1 MLFWL
6 YNFIICL
13 HMVQKSSII
22 NQVFLNG
29 WNMPEFKDLRKKVR
43 RRRIETMLLAG
54 YAVAVTCALFISLL
68 NQNTTSVTSKTE
80 VADNYDFGS
89 DILTPA
95 FIDSADNNPFE
106 QVYDDIQNIKLISD
120 LPQISQKFVLAQNDE
135 KEVIMPGTPRPKSR
149 LQYGSMEGI
158 YQKERHIMMVESG
171 DTFIG
176 LLNRLGMASKDAT
189 EAYNT
194 LRKVFDARNLRVG
207 QYFILTGTFN
217 VQNHEL
223 ETLDTLV
230 IEPERGTRYTLYTNE
245 YDKFET
251 KVEQE
256 KFARDIRVVRGEVKG
271 SVSDSLAKAGVPSR
285 YRGEVINIFGH
296 MLNFGRDIHSG
307 DTFEL
312 KYEVNKDSFGDV
324 VKNGNLLYASFSTKN
339 RQYKLYRYQNV
350 FYNEKGETKKTGLD
364 KKPLA
369 ARNAR
374 ISSLFG
380 YRRHPIL
387 KTQKF
392 HSGVD
397 YAAPRGTAIYASG
410 NGRVEMARYVNGYGN
425 YVKIRHNSEYET
437 AYGHMQRFASGI
449 RPGVSVRKGQ
459 IIGYVGNTGRST
471 GPHLHFEILRHGQRI
486 NPLKAAVATGNDL
499 GGRQLA
505 DFKRQVAQ
513 INASQEK
520 IAKKEHKPLVIAKAE
535 PPALKMTVAQNAELI
550 RMAQKDLPDTLKLF
564 PKNITGEDDTIEET
578 DSDNQNETVVSSPET
593 AEISVKIE
601 KDSSTDTTIQTQ
613 KIAVSKLIENELQ
626 TTDVAST
633 EENKATTTTSSLENT
648 QASAEK
654 SSAETKKTQEE
665 PVNTNYKG
673 KIIYPVQSAAKAREK
688 RLLANRK
695 IVMPGKRRPQRR
707 AARTAR
713 RR

>member
-68 NQNTTSVTSKTE
+68 NQNMASVTSKTE
-80 VADNYDFGS
+80 VTDNYDFGS

-271 SVSDSLAKAGVPSR
+271 SVSASLAKAGVPSK

-459 IIGYVGNTGRST
+459 IIGYVGSTGRST

-505 DFKRQVAQ
+505 DFRRLKAQVD
-513 INASQEK
+513 ASQEK
-520 IAKKEHKPLVIAKAE
+520 IAKKEHKPLVIAKTE

-550 RMAQKDLPDTLKLF
+550 RMAQKDLPDALKLF
-564 PKNITGEDDTIEET
+564 PKDVTGEDDTPEET
-578 DSDNQNETVVSSPET
+578 GSDKQNETVISSPET
-593 AEISVKIE
+593 AEISVNIE
-601 KDSSTDTTIQTQ
+601 DSSTKTTIQAQ

-626 TTDVAST
+626 KTDVAST

-654 SSAETKKTQEE
+654 ASVETEKTQEE

>member
-1 MLFWL
+1 
-6 YNFIICL
+6 
-13 HMVQKSSII
+13 
-22 NQVFLNG
+22 
-29 WNMPEFKDLRKKVR
+29 MPEFKDLRKKVR

-68 NQNTTSVTSKTE
+68 NQNMASVTSKTE
-80 VADNYDFGS
+80 ATDNYDFGS

-271 SVSDSLAKAGVPSR
+271 SVSDSLAKAGVPSK

-578 DSDNQNETVVSSPET
+578 DSYNQNETVVSSPET

-613 KIAVSKLIENELQ
+613 KIAVSKLIETELQ
-626 TTDVAST
+626 KTDVAST

-654 SSAETKKTQEE
+654 ASVETEKTQEE

>member
-1 MLFWL
+1 
-6 YNFIICL
+6 
-13 HMVQKSSII
+13 
-22 NQVFLNG
+22 
-29 WNMPEFKDLRKKVR
+29 MPEFKDLRKKVR

-68 NQNTTSVTSKTE
+68 NQNMASVTSKTE
-80 VADNYDFGS
+80 VTDNYDFGS

-271 SVSDSLAKAGVPSR
+271 SVSASLAKAGVPSK

-578 DSDNQNETVVSSPET
+578 DSDNQNETVVSLPET

-626 TTDVAST
+626 KTDVAST
-633 EENKATTTTSSLENT
+633 EENKATTTTST

-654 SSAETKKTQEE
+654 ASVETEKTQED
-665 PVNTNYKG
+665 PTNTNYKG
-673 KIIYPVQSAAKAREK
+673 KIIYPVQSATKAREQ

>member
-1 MLFWL
+1 
-6 YNFIICL
+6 
-13 HMVQKSSII
+13 
-22 NQVFLNG
+22 
-29 WNMPEFKDLRKKVR
+29 MPEFKDLRKKVR

>member
-68 NQNTTSVTSKTE
+68 NQNMASVTSKTE
-80 VADNYDFGS
+80 ATDNYDFGS

-271 SVSDSLAKAGVPSR
+271 SVSDSLAKAGVPSK

-613 KIAVSKLIENELQ
+613 KIAVSKLIETELQ
-626 TTDVAST
+626 KTDVAST

-654 SSAETKKTQEE
+654 ASVETEKTQEE

>member
-1 MLFWL
+1 
-6 YNFIICL
+6 
-13 HMVQKSSII
+13 
-22 NQVFLNG
+22 
-29 WNMPEFKDLRKKVR
+29 MPEFKDLRKKVR

-68 NQNTTSVTSKTE
+68 NQNTTSAKSKTE

-95 FIDSADNNPFE
+95 FVDSADNNPFE
-106 QVYDDIQNIKLISD
+106 RVYNDIHNIKLISD
-120 LPQISQKFVLAQNDE
+120 LPQVSQKFVLAQNDE
-135 KEVIMPGTPRPKSR
+135 KEVIMPGAPRPKSR
-149 LQYGSMEGI
+149 SQYGSMEGM

-230 IEPERGTRYTLYTNE
+230 IEPERGTRYTLFTNE

-312 KYEVNKDSFGDV
+312 KYEVSKDSFGDV

-339 RQYKLYRYQNV
+339 RKYKLYRYQNV

-449 RPGVSVRKGQ
+449 RPGVNVRKGQ

-505 DFKRQVAQ
+505 DFKRMIAQ
-513 INASQEK
+513 IDSSQEK
-520 IAKKEHKPLVIAKAE
+520 IAKKEHKPLVIAKTE

-550 RMAQKDLPDTLKLF
+550 RMAQQDLPDALKLF
-564 PKNITGEDDTIEET
+564 PKNVTGEDDMSEET
-578 DSDNQNETVVSSPET
+578 NPDNENKAVISSPET
-593 AEISVKIE
+593 AEISVNLE
-601 KDSSTDTTIQTQ
+601 KEASSNSTMQTE
-613 KIAVSKLIENELQ
+613 KVAVSKLIESELQ
-626 TTDVAST
+626 KADVTST
-633 EENKATTTTSSLENT
+633 AENKAVTTTPSQENAQIST
-648 QASAEK
+648 ERASVETEK
-654 SSAETKKTQEE
+654 TPEETAN
-665 PVNTNYKG
+665 VNYKG
-673 KIIYPVQSAAKAREK
+673 KIIYPVQSAAKAREQHS
-688 RLLANRK
+688 LSHRK

-707 AARTAR
+707 TAR
-713 RR
+713 ATRRR

>member
-68 NQNTTSVTSKTE
+68 NQNMASVTSKTE
-80 VADNYDFGS
+80 ATDNYDFGS

-271 SVSDSLAKAGVPSR
+271 SVSDSLAKAGVPSK

-505 DFKRQVAQ
+505 DFKRHVAQ

-626 TTDVAST
+626 KTDVAST

-654 SSAETKKTQEE
+654 ASVETEKTQED
-665 PVNTNYKG
+665 PTNINYKG
-673 KIIYPVQSAAKAREK
+673 KVIYPVQSAAKAREK

>member
-68 NQNTTSVTSKTE
+68 NQNMASVTSKTE
-80 VADNYDFGS
+80 VTDNYDFGS

-271 SVSDSLAKAGVPSR
+271 SVSDSLAKAGVPSK

-505 DFKRQVAQ
+505 DFKRQVAK

-613 KIAVSKLIENELQ
+613 KIAVSKLIETELQ
-626 TTDVAST
+626 KTDVAST

-654 SSAETKKTQEE
+654 ASVETEKTQEE

>member
-1 MLFWL
+1 
-6 YNFIICL
+6 
-13 HMVQKSSII
+13 MVQKSSII

-68 NQNTTSVTSKTE
+68 NQNMASVTSKTE
-80 VADNYDFGS
+80 ATDNYDFGS

-271 SVSDSLAKAGVPSR
+271 SVSDSLAKAGVPSK

-613 KIAVSKLIENELQ
+613 KIAVSKLIETELQ
-626 TTDVAST
+626 KTDVAST

-654 SSAETKKTQEE
+654 ASVETEKTQEE

>member
-1 MLFWL
+1 
-6 YNFIICL
+6 
-13 HMVQKSSII
+13 
-22 NQVFLNG
+22 
-29 WNMPEFKDLRKKVR
+29 MPEFKDLRKKVR

-68 NQNTTSVTSKTE
+68 NQNMASVTSKTE
-80 VADNYDFGS
+80 ATDNYDFGS

-271 SVSDSLAKAGVPSR
+271 SVSDSLAKAGVPSK

-613 KIAVSKLIENELQ
+613 KIAVSKLIETELQ
-626 TTDVAST
+626 KTDVAST

-654 SSAETKKTQEE
+654 ASVETEKTQEE

>member
-13 HMVQKSSII
+13 HPTQKSSII
-22 NQVFLNG
+22 RQVFLNG

-68 NQNTTSVTSKTE
+68 NQNTTSVKSKTE

-95 FIDSADNNPFE
+95 FVDSADNNPFE
-106 QVYDDIQNIKLISD
+106 QVYNDIHNIKLISD

-135 KEVIMPGTPRPKSR
+135 KEVIMPGAPRPKSR
-149 LQYGSMEGI
+149 SQYGSMEGM

-230 IEPERGTRYTLYTNE
+230 IEPERGTRYTLFTNE

-285 YRGEVINIFGH
+285 YRGEVINIFGY

-312 KYEVNKDSFGDV
+312 KYEVSKDSFGDV

-339 RQYKLYRYQNV
+339 RKYKLYRYQNV

-449 RPGVSVRKGQ
+449 RPGVNVRKGQ

-505 DFKRQVAQ
+505 DFKRMIAQ
-513 INASQEK
+513 IDSSQEK
-520 IAKKEHKPLVIAKAE
+520 IAKKEHKPLVIAKTE

-550 RMAQKDLPDTLKLF
+550 RMAQENLPDALKLF
-564 PKNITGEDDTIEET
+564 PKNVTGEDDMSEDTNP
-578 DSDNQNETVVSSPET
+578 DSENKAVISSPET
-593 AEISVKIE
+593 AEISVNLE
-601 KDSSTDTTIQTQ
+601 KEASSNSTMQTE
-613 KIAVSKLIENELQ
+613 KVAVSKLIESELQ
-626 TTDVAST
+626 KADMAPTA
-633 EENKATTTTSSLENT
+633 ENKAVTTTQSQENAQIST
-648 QASAEK
+648 EKASVETEK
-654 SSAETKKTQEE
+654 MPEETAN
-665 PVNTNYKG
+665 VNYKG
-673 KIIYPVQSAAKAREK
+673 KIIYPVQSAAKAREQHS
-688 RLLANRK
+688 LSHRK
-695 IVMPGKRRPQRR
+695 IVMPGKRRPQRPASR
-707 AARTAR
+707 AARR
-713 RR
+713 R

>member
-1 MLFWL
+1 
-6 YNFIICL
+6 
-13 HMVQKSSII
+13 MVQKSSII

-68 NQNTTSVTSKTE
+68 NQNMASVTSKTE
-80 VADNYDFGS
+80 VTDNYDFGS

-271 SVSDSLAKAGVPSR
+271 SVSASLAKAGVPSK

-578 DSDNQNETVVSSPET
+578 DSDNQNETVVSLPET

-626 TTDVAST
+626 KTDVAST
-633 EENKATTTTSSLENT
+633 EENKATTTTST

-654 SSAETKKTQEE
+654 ASVETEKTQED
-665 PVNTNYKG
+665 PTNTNYKG
-673 KIIYPVQSAAKAREK
+673 KIIYPVQSATKAREQ

>member
-1 MLFWL
+1 
-6 YNFIICL
+6 
-13 HMVQKSSII
+13 MVQKSSII

-68 NQNTTSVTSKTE
+68 NQNMASVTSKTE
-80 VADNYDFGS
+80 VTDNYDFGS

-271 SVSDSLAKAGVPSR
+271 SVSASLAKAGVPSK

-459 IIGYVGNTGRST
+459 IIGYVGSTGRST

-505 DFKRQVAQ
+505 DFRRLKAQVD
-513 INASQEK
+513 ASQEK
-520 IAKKEHKPLVIAKAE
+520 IAKKEHKPLVIAKTE

-550 RMAQKDLPDTLKLF
+550 RMAQKDLPDALKLF
-564 PKNITGEDDTIEET
+564 PKDVTGEDDTPEET
-578 DSDNQNETVVSSPET
+578 GSDKQNETVISSPET
-593 AEISVKIE
+593 AEISVNIE
-601 KDSSTDTTIQTQ
+601 DSSTKTTIQAQ

-626 TTDVAST
+626 KTDVAST

-654 SSAETKKTQEE
+654 ASVETEKTQEE

>member
-68 NQNTTSVTSKTE
+68 NQNMASVTSKTE
-80 VADNYDFGS
+80 VTDNYDFGS

-223 ETLDTLV
+223 ETLDTLI

-271 SVSDSLAKAGVPSR
+271 SVSDSLAKAGVPSK

-449 RPGVSVRKGQ
+449 RPGVNVRKGQ

-550 RMAQKDLPDTLKLF
+550 RMAQKDLPDALKLF
-564 PKNITGEDDTIEET
+564 PKNITGEDDTPEET
-578 DSDNQNETVVSSPET
+578 GSDKQNETVISSPET
-593 AEISVKIE
+593 AEISVNIE
-601 KDSSTDTTIQTQ
+601 DSSTKTTIQAQ

-626 TTDVAST
+626 KTDVAST
-633 EENKATTTTSSLENT
+633 EENKATTTTPSQEIA
-648 QASAEK
+648 QATTEK
-654 SSAETKKTQEE
+654 SSAETKKAQEE
-665 PVNTNYKG
+665 SVNTNYKG

>member
-1 MLFWL
+1 MLFGL

-68 NQNTTSVTSKTE
+68 NQNMASVTSKTE
-80 VADNYDFGS
+80 VTDNYDFGS

-271 SVSDSLAKAGVPSR
+271 SVSASLAKAGVPSK

-459 IIGYVGNTGRST
+459 IIGYVGSTGRST

-626 TTDVAST
+626 KTDVAST

-654 SSAETKKTQEE
+654 ASVETEKTQED
-665 PVNTNYKG
+665 PTNTNYKG
-673 KIIYPVQSAAKAREK
+673 KIIYPVQSATKAREQ

>member
-1 MLFWL
+1 
-6 YNFIICL
+6 
-13 HMVQKSSII
+13 MVQKSSII

>member
-1 MLFWL
+1 
-6 YNFIICL
+6 
-13 HMVQKSSII
+13 
-22 NQVFLNG
+22 
-29 WNMPEFKDLRKKVR
+29 MPEFKDLRKKVR

-68 NQNTTSVTSKTE
+68 NQNANNVTSKHETVE
-80 VADNYDFGS
+80 NYDFGS

-95 FIDSADNNPFE
+95 FVDSVDNNPFE
-106 QVYDDIQNIKLISD
+106 QVYTDIHNIKLISD
-120 LPQISQKFVLAQNDE
+120 FPQISQKFILVKNDD
-135 KEVIMPGTPRPKSR
+135 KEVIMPGAPRPKR
-149 LQYGSMEGI
+149 HPQYGSMEGM
-158 YQKERHIMMVESG
+158 YQKERHIVMVESG

-189 EAYNT
+189 DAYNT

-217 VQNHEL
+217 VHNQDL

-230 IEPERGTRYTLYTNE
+230 IEPERGTRYILFTNE

-256 KFARDIRVVRGEVKG
+256 KFARDIRVVKGQIKG
-271 SVSDSLAKAGVPSR
+271 SVTDSLASVGVPSR
-285 YRGEVINIFGH
+285 YRGEIINIFSH
-296 MLNFGRDIHSG
+296 MLNFSRDIHGG
-307 DTFEL
+307 DTFEI
-312 KYEVNKDSFGDV
+312 KYEVSKDSYGDV
-324 VKNGNLLYASFSTKN
+324 VKNGNLLYASFKTQN

-392 HSGVD
+392 HGGVD
-397 YAAPRGTAIYASG
+397 YAAPRGTAIFASG

-471 GPHLHFEILRHGQRI
+471 GPHLHFEILRYGQRI
-486 NPLKAAVATGNDL
+486 NPLKASVATGNDL

-505 DFKRQVAQ
+505 DFKRVMAQ

-520 IAKKEHKPLVIAKAE
+520 ITKKEHKPLVIAKVE

-550 RMAQKDLPDTLKLF
+550 RMAQKDLPDALKLC
-564 PKNITGEDDTIEET
+564 PTEVTGIEE
-578 DSDNQNETVVSSPET
+578 ETPVDQETAPET
-593 AEISVKIE
+593 GKNAATENVEIKVEKPKESLLPTNIAEKAE
-601 KDSSTDTTIQTQ
+601 
-613 KIAVSKLIENELQ
+613 VSRLIENELQ
-626 TTDVAST
+626 KNETQKTEEKTEVSATNDKISVDVKQETTSLKTEQTTDS
-633 EENKATTTTSSLENT
+633 
-648 QASAEK
+648 
-654 SSAETKKTQEE
+654 ETVT
-665 PVNTNYKG
+665 YKG
-673 KIIYPVQSAAKAREK
+673 KIIYPVKSAAKAREQ
-688 RLLANRK
+688 RLLKQNANRK

-707 AARTAR
+707 TTRTAR

>member
-1 MLFWL
+1 
-6 YNFIICL
+6 
-13 HMVQKSSII
+13 
-22 NQVFLNG
+22 
-29 WNMPEFKDLRKKVR
+29 MPEFKDLRKKVR

-68 NQNTTSVTSKTE
+68 NQNTTKKDSE
-80 VADNYDFGS
+80 HEIADNYDYGT

-95 FIDSADNNPFE
+95 FVDSAANNPFE
-106 QVYDDIQNIKLISD
+106 QVYTDIHNIKLISD
-120 LPQISQKFVLAQNDE
+120 LPQISQKLILIKNDE
-135 KEVIMPGTPRPKSR
+135 KEIIMPGTPRPKTR
-149 LQYGSMEGI
+149 PQYGSMEGI
-158 YQKERHIMMVESG
+158 YQKERHIVMVESG

-176 LLNRLGMASKDAT
+176 LLTRLGMAGKDAT
-189 EAYNT
+189 DAYNT

-217 VQNHEL
+217 VQNHDL

-230 IEPERGTRYTLYTNE
+230 IEPERGTRYILYTNE
-245 YDKFET
+245 YDKFAT

-256 KFARDIRVVRGEVKG
+256 KFARDVRVVSGKIKG
-271 SVSDSLAKAGVPSR
+271 SVSDSLANAGIPSR
-285 YRGEVINIFGH
+285 YRGEIINIFGH

-307 DTFEL
+307 DSFEV
-312 KYEVNKDSFGDV
+312 KYEVSKDSYGDI
-324 VKNGNLLYASFSTKN
+324 VKNGNLLYASFTTKN
-339 RQYKLYRYQNV
+339 RKYKQYRYQNV

-392 HSGVD
+392 HGGVD

-425 YVKIRHNSEYET
+425 FVKIRHNAEYET
-437 AYGHMQRFASGI
+437 AYGHMQRFAPGI
-449 RPGVSVRKGQ
+449 RPGISVRKGQ

-486 NPLKAAVATGNDL
+486 NPLKASVATGNDL

-505 DFKRQVAQ
+505 EFKRLMAQ
-513 INASQEK
+513 IDASREK
-520 IAKKEHKPLVIAKAE
+520 IAKKEHKPLVVIAKVE
-535 PPALKMTVAQNAELI
+535 PPALSMTVAQNAELI
-550 RMAQKDLPDTLKLF
+550 RTAQKDLPDALKLF
-564 PKNITGEDDTIEET
+564 PKQVTGIEEEPIT
-578 DSDNQNETVVSSPET
+578 EQEKPNSSDIVASEETSEINVNVSKDVQPSVV
-593 AEISVKIE
+593 ADKA
-601 KDSSTDTTIQTQ
+601 
-613 KIAVSKLIENELQ
+613 AVSELIENELQ
-626 TTDVAST
+626 KTEKAQVEKIDEMPKTDLVETSEKQEDSDQQITT
-633 EENKATTTTSSLENT
+633 
-648 QASAEK
+648 
-654 SSAETKKTQEE
+654 
-665 PVNTNYKG
+665 YKG
-673 KIIYPVQSAAKAREK
+673 KIVYPVKSAAKAREQY
-688 RLLANRK
+688 LLKKNANRK

-707 AARTAR
+707 ATRSAR

>member
-1 MLFWL
+1 
-6 YNFIICL
+6 
-13 HMVQKSSII
+13 MVQKSSII

-271 SVSDSLAKAGVPSR
+271 SVSDSLAKAGVPSK

>member
-1 MLFWL
+1 MLFGL

-68 NQNTTSVTSKTE
+68 NQNMASVTSKTE
-80 VADNYDFGS
+80 VTDNYDFGS

-271 SVSDSLAKAGVPSR
+271 SVSASLAKAGVPSK

-578 DSDNQNETVVSSPET
+578 DSDNQNETVVSLPET

-626 TTDVAST
+626 KTDVAST
-633 EENKATTTTSSLENT
+633 EENKATTTTST

-654 SSAETKKTQEE
+654 ASVETEKTQED
-665 PVNTNYKG
+665 PTNTNYKG
-673 KIIYPVQSAAKAREK
+673 KIIYPVQSATKAREQ

>member
-1 MLFWL
+1 
-6 YNFIICL
+6 
-13 HMVQKSSII
+13 MVQKSSII

-68 NQNTTSVTSKTE
+68 NQNMASVTSKTE
-80 VADNYDFGS
+80 VTDNYDFGS

-271 SVSDSLAKAGVPSR
+271 SVSASLAKAGVPSK

-459 IIGYVGNTGRST
+459 IIGYVGSTGRST

-505 DFKRQVAQ
+505 DFRRLKAQVD
-513 INASQEK
+513 ASQEK
-520 IAKKEHKPLVIAKAE
+520 IAKKEHKPLVIAKTE

-550 RMAQKDLPDTLKLF
+550 RMAQKDLPDALKLF
-564 PKNITGEDDTIEET
+564 PKDVTGEDDTPEET
-578 DSDNQNETVVSSPET
+578 GSDKQNETVISSPET
-593 AEISVKIE
+593 AEISVNIE
-601 KDSSTDTTIQTQ
+601 DSSTKTTIQAQ
-613 KIAVSKLIENELQ
+613 KIAVSNLIESELQ
-626 TTDVAST
+626 KTDVAQT
-633 EENKATTTTSSLENT
+633 EENKATTTTPSQEIA
-648 QASAEK
+648 QATTEK